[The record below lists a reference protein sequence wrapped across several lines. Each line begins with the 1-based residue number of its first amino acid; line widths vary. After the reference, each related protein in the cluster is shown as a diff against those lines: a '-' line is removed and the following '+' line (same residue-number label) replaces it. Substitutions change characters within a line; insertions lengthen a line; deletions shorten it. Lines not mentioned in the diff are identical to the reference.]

1 MSPPWSIEGT
11 AIRLG
16 GYAWVEQRL
25 FEVLGG
31 LVGTAG
37 TAGMAG
43 TAGTAKPAQ
52 VAMVA
57 LAHAS
62 HHAWHAEIWRS
73 RIPILA
79 HLPVGSLV
87 VPPRPEVRD
96 ILEGPGESLVA
107 VYRVVLPSLVGVY
120 ARHLTRAR
128 PVADGPVIRALE
140 LVLADERRDL
150 SEGQGLLSPF
160 GGVPSGVEWD

>member
-1 MSPPWSIEGT
+1 VSPAWSIEGT

-31 LVGTAG
+31 LVRTGG
-37 TAGMAG
+37 S
-43 TAGTAKPAQ
+43 PR

-62 HHAWHAEIWRS
+62 HHAWHAELWRA

-79 HLPVGSLV
+79 HLAVGSLV
-87 VPPRPEVRD
+87 VPPSAEVAD
-96 ILEGPGESLVA
+96 ALEGPGESSM
-107 VYRVVLPSLVGVY
+107 VYRVVLPGLVEVY
-120 ARHLTRAR
+120 ARHLDRAR

-150 SEGQGLLSPF
+150 SEGQALLGPCDET
-160 GGVPSGVEWD
+160 PAALEWD